1 MPGNITEFDDAHDG
15 GLPVVN
21 ETFDGH
27 LLAPQHSLGDEPLAA
42 DRRAGVALKHLIE
55 RREELILRRPARQK
69 SGKRL
74 GFIDALGANREE
86 GFHRLDE
93 EREAQAVGKGRSL
106 GDIDQR
112 KRRHGVRHK
121 LLLRAARQIFV
132 LTDQRDGGIG
142 SGKTE
147 FFGDGCRKRGA
158 RVVVGAD
165 DCGKANAGDLG
176 EDRVHFFE
184 RACGEVGV
192 LGDIADQ
199 VFETNAG
206 VVVKKIFDALRREA
220 RKLAM
225 VAMSGANDED
235 DAIRLRRSSTF
246 GGRPPALTFRHRRFL
261 HPRGGRTFLGRDRA
275 D

>member
-1 MPGNITEFDDAHDG
+1 MDEP
-15 GLPVVN
+15 
-21 ETFDGH
+21 FDGH
-27 LLAPQHSLGDEPLAA
+27 LLAPQHALGDEPLGA

-55 RREELILRRPARQK
+55 RREELILRRPAREERGQRF
-69 SGKRL
+69 GL
-74 GFIDALGANREE
+74 IDSLGANREE

-93 EREAQAVGKGRSL
+93 EREAQALGKGRSL
-106 GDIDQR
+106 GDIDQGEGW
-112 KRRHGVRHK
+112 HGVRHK

-184 RACGEVGV
+184 RAGGEVGV
-192 LGDIADQ
+192 LRDIADQ

-206 VVVKKIFDALRREA
+206 VVVKEVFDALRREA

-225 VAMSGANDED
+225 IAMGGANDKD
-235 DAIRLRRSSTF
+235 DAIRLRRSS
-246 GGRPPALTFRHRRFL
+246 RPRRTSPALTFRHRRFL